1 MSDLAFYGGEK
12 SVTYQGKH
20 FEWPLLSDETI
31 KAVNDYLKNREPLSI
46 ATRTGIVKNLKIRF
60 LIMLE

>member
-31 KAVNDYLKNREPLSI
+31 KAVNDYLKNNFRNRS
-46 ATRTGIVKNLKIRF
+46 KKI
-60 LIMLE
+60 I